1 MAVRDKKI
9 QKLLDMKKEAEVKVE
24 RKLRKLEDNKFQLED
39 GVVTKAEFTKK
50 KMELSDEIKGLRG
63 RINRLDK
70 QRLSLEKKEKEKM
83 EEEDKEWE
91 QKEMANLEKARK
103 EWKEERAE
111 LIDKKKKKLKKKM
124 RKATAVSEAGA
135 LAAEDEHEEDVS
147 EEELEVRSFMKAFVG
162 SYIDEIKG
170 QFKKR
175 SERERFPIYKNYPFM
190 VTVVKKEP
198 ASVAATAPATPA
210 AEPAAETP
218 TPAPIQSL
226 PETLL
231 VFSHP
236 QHDKL
241 VVNTIKEEKFAI
253 EHYKNI
259 FHTTFIA
266 TKDWSEERGKE
277 LGVEVAKKDISS

>member
-24 RKLRKLEDNKFQLED
+24 QKLRKLED
-39 GVVTKAEFTKK
+39 GVVTKAEFTKR
-50 KMELSDEIKGLRG
+50 KMQLSDEIKGLRG

-111 LIDKKKKKLKKKM
+111 LIGKKKKKLKKKM
-124 RKATAVSEAGA
+124 KKATSVSEAGA
-135 LAAEDEHEEDVS
+135 LAAKDEHEEDVS

-162 SYIDEIKG
+162 SYIDEIQG

-198 ASVAATAPATPA
+198 AAAAPATPA

-218 TPAPIQSL
+218 TPPPTQSL

-259 FHTTFIA
+259 FHTTFVA

-277 LGVEVAKKDISS
+277 LGVEAAKKDISS

>member
-1 MAVRDKKI
+1 MV
-9 QKLLDMKKEAEVKVE
+9 
-24 RKLRKLEDNKFQLED
+24 
-39 GVVTKAEFTKK
+39 
-50 KMELSDEIKGLRG
+50 
-63 RINRLDK
+63 
-70 QRLSLEKKEKEKM
+70 
-83 EEEDKEWE
+83 EEDEEWE
-91 QKEMANLEKARK
+91 KKEMANLEKARK

-111 LIDKKKKKLKKKM
+111 LIEKKKKKIKKKA
-124 RKATAVSEAGA
+124 KVLTSEAGA
-135 LAAEDEHEEDVS
+135 SKVEDEHEEDVS

-198 ASVAATAPATPA
+198 TTAAP

-218 TPAPIQSL
+218 SPPPTQML

-259 FHTTFIA
+259 FHTTFVA

-277 LGVEVAKKDISS
+277 LGVEAAKKDISS